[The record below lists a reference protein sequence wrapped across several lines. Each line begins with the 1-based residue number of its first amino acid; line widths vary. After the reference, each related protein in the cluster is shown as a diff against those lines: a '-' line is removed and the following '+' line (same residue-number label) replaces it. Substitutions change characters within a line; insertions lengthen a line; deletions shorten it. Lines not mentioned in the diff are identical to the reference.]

1 MDLLTNPSNRNTD
14 TIARGGQG
22 SGTGMPLT
30 SPRRSYEKES
40 TENGLTNLDNLHGPT
55 LGPGSAGASPSGPA
69 GVDVP
74 LTSPL
79 RRRREGFFE
88 LSPSLAPGA
97 ADASG
102 CDPLGDALE
111 VGDVVRVF
119 GLGRRRREAER
130 REGARWCLDVCRM
143 V

>member
-55 LGPGSAGASPSGPA
+55 LGPGSAGASQWTCWSQRASHQPA
-69 GVDVP
+69 
-74 LTSPL
+74 
-79 RRRREGFFE
+79 
-88 LSPSLAPGA
+88 A
-97 ADASG
+97 AAAG
-102 CDPLGDALE
+102 
-111 VGDVVRVF
+111 
-119 GLGRRRREAER
+119 GL
-130 REGARWCLDVCRM
+130 L
-143 V
+143 